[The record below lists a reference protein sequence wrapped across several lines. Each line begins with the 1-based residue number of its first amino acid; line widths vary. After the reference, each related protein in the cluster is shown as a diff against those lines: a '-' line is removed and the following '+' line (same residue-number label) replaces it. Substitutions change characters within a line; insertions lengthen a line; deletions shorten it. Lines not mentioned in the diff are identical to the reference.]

1 MREPELA
8 EPSGSDELRAAY
20 LLALGTDCAAR
31 GHLAEAEQL
40 YHRVLDIVGE
50 APEE

>member
-1 MREPELA
+1 MP
-8 EPSGSDELRAAY
+8 EPSASDELRAAY
-20 LLALGTDCAAR
+20 LLALGADCAAR
-31 GHLAEAEQL
+31 GRLAEAEQL